1 MNAAEIIEE
10 IVRLPQNEQG
20 EVIHFVRHLTN
31 LTNLPNLETLEAINE
46 PTGGLP
52 RYTNMTEVSSALK
65 DLVRDA

>member
-31 LTNLPNLETLEAINE
+31 LTNLETLEAINE

>member
-20 EVIHFVRHLTN
+20 EVIHFVRH